1 MNRSTFLKKLRMTI
15 ITTFRWCLAL
25 AFLAYGI
32 AKIYPGQFATGD
44 FVYDSTKDSAMKLVW
59 HFFGY
64 SNTYNL
70 FIAFGEIS
78 AALLLLIPK
87 TSTLGNII
95 YLPITVN
102 ITILD
107 FCFGIPARFV
117 STLLTCM
124 SVALLL
130 FEYKKLKR
138 VFLDSP
144 ELHKTSI
151 PTPLTKKKVNIQ

>member
-1 MNRSTFLKKLRMTI
+1 MDKSTLLKKLRMTI
-15 ITTFRWCLAL
+15 ITTFRWSLAL

-44 FVYDSTKDSAMKLVW
+44 FVYDSTKDSAMKLAW

-70 FIAFGEIS
+70 FIAIGEIT
-78 AALLLLIPK
+78 AAILLLIPK

-117 STLLTCM
+117 TTVLTCM

-138 VFLDSP
+138 VFSDSP
-144 ELHKTSI
+144 EVHRTSI
-151 PTPLTKKKVNIQ
+151 HTSLTKKVNIQ